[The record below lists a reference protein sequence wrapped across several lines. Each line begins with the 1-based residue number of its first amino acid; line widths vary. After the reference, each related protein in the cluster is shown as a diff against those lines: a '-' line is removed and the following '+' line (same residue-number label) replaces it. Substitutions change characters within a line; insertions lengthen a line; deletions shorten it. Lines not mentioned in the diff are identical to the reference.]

1 MRLKFFSIK
10 GPLAVGM
17 RRVFGTNKWAW
28 MLPIAP
34 KLDVNALELL
44 YYHVEVSGDKKGES
58 KFFDWSGFVN

>member
-1 MRLKFFSIK
+1 MK

-58 KFFDWSGFVN
+58 KFFGL